1 MKRFSIALATGVL
14 LAAACPELFST
25 AQAQATVSSILPK
38 PPPPLHSL
46 LGKSVVPVVHPPA
59 IPRRRRLH
67 GHPSPVVATQKP
79 PVVTAAKPPVP
90 PKPPAKMAHDVAKDA
105 APAGVV
111 AGAAG
116 AAVAV
121 PPIAEPPKIDPAK
134 GTVTGLPLPRW
145 VAFRSD
151 EVNLRSGPG
160 TQYPIDW
167 QYHRR
172 NLPVQITR
180 EFEAW
185 RLVTDP
191 DGTKGWVHQATLTGR
206 RGFMVKDAERT
217 LRQSADDGAKPVAL
231 LKPGVVGYI
240 RSCAAQAAWCEVQA
254 GEYRGWIKRAD
265 FYGVQP
271 DEAIN

>member
-1 MKRFSIALATGVL
+1 MKRSSIALATCAL
-14 LAAACPELFST
+14 LAAACPAISST
-25 AQAQATVSSILPK
+25 AQAQASPESILPK
-38 PPPPLHSL
+38 PPPPLRSV
-46 LGKSVVPVVHPPA
+46 LGTSVVPVVHPPA
-59 IPRRRRLH
+59 TPRRHRVRH
-67 GHPSPVVATQKP
+67 HAS
-79 PVVTAAKPPVP
+79 AAAAVKPPVP
-90 PKPPAKMAHDVAKDA
+90 PEPPALPKPAAK
-105 APAGVV
+105 AGV
-111 AGAAG
+111 AAG
-116 AAVAV
+116 TVVAV
-121 PPIAEPPKIDPAK
+121 PPVVEKPVAELPKLDPNK

-191 DGTKGWVHQATLTGR
+191 DGARGWVHQATLTGR
-206 RGFMVKDAERT
+206 RGFMVKDGERT

-231 LKPGVVGYI
+231 LKPGVIGYV
-240 RSCAAQAAWCEVQA
+240 RSCPAQAAWCEVQA
-254 GEYRGWIKRAD
+254 GDYRGWLKRVE
-265 FYGVQP
+265 FYGVEP